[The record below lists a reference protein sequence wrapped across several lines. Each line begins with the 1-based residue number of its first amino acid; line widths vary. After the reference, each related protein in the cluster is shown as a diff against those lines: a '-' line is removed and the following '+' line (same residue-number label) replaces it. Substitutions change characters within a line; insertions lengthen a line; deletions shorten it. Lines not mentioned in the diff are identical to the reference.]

1 MEYNYNIIKIK
12 SADSKIIP
20 CFEFKPKEEPISSII
35 LIYEIF
41 GMTEHIKRLS
51 NRLAES
57 GFLVYVPDIFFR
69 VEENLSLKYDKLGFH
84 KGIKLKEKLG
94 WDLPVMDIVA
104 VAAQL
109 KTNYKVNV
117 LGFCFGGSLAWL
129 AMQKSY
135 IFDKGI
141 CYYGSS
147 IPEFLNANINCSA
160 MLHFGKN
167 DKGIPMKA
175 IKKISSYANEQ
186 PNKIII
192 NEYNDADHGFNCEDR
207 KSYNSNA
214 AEMAMHKTLKFIRN
228 D

>member
-1 MEYNYNIIKIK
+1 MLFTATLIKPTSHPFITF
-12 SADSKIIP
+12 P
-20 CFEFKPKEEPISSII
+20 LPI
-35 LIYEIF
+35 
-41 GMTEHIKRLS
+41 T
-51 NRLAES
+51 
-57 GFLVYVPDIFFR
+57 
-69 VEENLSLKYDKLGFH
+69 KL
-84 KGIKLKEKLG
+84 
-94 WDLPVMDIVA
+94 
-104 VAAQL
+104 
-109 KTNYKVNV
+109 
-117 LGFCFGGSLAWL
+117 
-129 AMQKSY
+129 
-135 IFDKGI
+135 KGI

-147 IPEFLNANINCSA
+147 IPEFLNVNINCSA